1 MHLISHA
8 IFWQKVLNKDS
19 GKCHFF
25 IFTQFCIFCTIIRV
39 CFTRR
44 VVFTKRHLHKP
55 ETFYNYGCFRNWY
68 WFLEFNRPTL
78 KLKSR
83 VAQCQSSAAYWIIP
97 KSHNILRLPLVKTYL
112 LFDID
117 SFQEIFSARIV
128 NKKGYQKPLQCFF
141 WKNKASTSTEIKH
154 RNFCFTQ

>member
-8 IFWQKVLNKDS
+8 IFWQEVLNKDS

-55 ETFYNYGCFRNWY
+55 ETFYNCGCFRNWY

-97 KSHNILRLPLVKTYL
+97 NVL

-117 SFQEIFSARIV
+117 SFQEIFSSARIV
-128 NKKGYQKPLQCFF
+128 NKKGFQKPLQCFF